1 MRSYQEMVECKIKEI
16 NDDKQQINWFKERV
30 AKEKKHSQ
38 TLAATLSQVSE
49 KLRRA
54 TEENRIVRER
64 TKIQHDENKEE
75 VMFWIWEFT
84 IFYYLQKYFGLWE
97 RRCYVDSI

>member
-1 MRSYQEMVECKIKEI
+1 MVESKIKDI
-16 NDDKQQINWFKERV
+16 NDDKQQITWFKERV

-54 TEENRIVRER
+54 AEENRIVRER
-64 TKIQHDENKEE
+64 IKIQREENKEE
-75 VMFWIWEFT
+75 VMFWIRVFI
-84 IFYYLQKYFGLWE
+84 IFYYF
-97 RRCYVDSI
+97 

>member
-1 MRSYQEMVECKIKEI
+1 MIESKIKDI
-16 NDDKQQINWFKERV
+16 NDDKQQITWFKERV

-54 TEENRIVRER
+54 AEENRTVRER
-64 TKIQHDENKEE
+64 TKIQREENKEE
-75 VMFWIWEFT
+75 VMFWIREFI
-84 IFYYLQKYFGLWE
+84 IFYYF
-97 RRCYVDSI
+97 

>member
-75 VMFWIWEFT
+75 VMFWILEFT
-84 IFYYLQKYFGLWE
+84 IFYYL
-97 RRCYVDSI
+97 